1 MCSARAVIM
10 NTHAISSNRQ
20 TDTKSVLKSADT
32 IVHGSSISAF
42 RMSKSSSYQRD
53 TDKIEET
60 TFTISSSIHYT
71 HAGAT
76 EIVLPTN
83 PEKYEKCN
91 QVPER
96 HSEC

>member
-53 TDKIEET
+53 TDKISGHKSITSHLIEVSQAV
-60 TFTISSSIHYT
+60 ISAASACH
-71 HAGAT
+71 
-76 EIVLPTN
+76 
-83 PEKYEKCN
+83 
-91 QVPER
+91 ER
-96 HSEC
+96 TGTSEAKLCVG